1 MVAVTFFINNIK
13 YCCVLYSI
21 LKEEFNLK
29 RLKGNVIRDNDI
41 SERMSE
47 VFDYV
52 GDAVASTYGPL
63 GHTTLIQDANGVTAT
78 KDGWTVLQNITL
90 DNIFDNSIKKM
101 IESCAFAVVLLVGD
115 GTTTVTKVSSI
126 LNKAIRKY
134 RTNHPELTIR
144 DLEES
149 LKRVVN
155 CIITELKKGAF
166 PITEDNLGEAIKNI
180 ALVSTN
186 WDTELSTIIS
196 NIYMETKNPMIK
208 VETSGTTNTTYKIIN
223 GYDLAAN
230 MLVDNFYIT
239 DIENKIC
246 EVENPRIIIFDYKIQ
261 RKTFYAF
268 YAMAQALAIKNQR
281 LIIMAPDFDRAF
293 IEEIVSVN
301 TEAAYN
307 KVPYVNFIPVQTM
320 TDFNIDRQCIE
331 DFSILLG
338 TKVITRTN
346 EDVNEF
352 LDDVTAVVTKRLDPN
367 DENYEADNEFKNQ
380 ITQAIPDYIM
390 QITGTCDNIKISEK
404 TVLADGLHNANTELV
419 EERRKILETEI
430 NEKVKDCSAN
440 NYLTDDIRQKRIRL
454 GKLQGQMGVIRI
466 GGYGDANIKAKKD
479 ALEDANRAC
488 EAAYRDGYNPGCCIS
503 TSRAINAVIANGV
516 DYELTLLDMDIL
528 SMFSRAYYDVFSI
541 LFTNGN
547 YTHDDLI
554 EINVD
559 DTIEKK
565 NIADI
570 YAYCMA
576 NNCGF
581 DIIEKTYDTS
591 RSKIINPVNVDI
603 EVLKGCLRL
612 LITSVTSNQFLFRN
626 YQGFD
631 ILEDIDQQS
640 EDIVENPNVQTTSY
654 KVKKK

>member
-1 MVAVTFFINNIK
+1 M
-13 YCCVLYSI
+13 LYSI
-21 LKEEFNLK
+21 LKEEFKLK
-29 RLKGNVIRDNDI
+29 KLRGNVIRDNDI

-52 GDAVASTYGPL
+52 GNAVANTYGPL

-126 LNKAIRKY
+126 LNKAIREY
-134 RTNHPELTIR
+134 RTEHPEITIR

-149 LKRVVN
+149 LKRVVES
-155 CIITELKKGAF
+155 IIVELRKGAI
-166 PITEDNLGEAIKNI
+166 PITEDNLEEAIRNV

-186 WDTELSTIIS
+186 WDNELADIIS
-196 NIYMETKNPMIK
+196 NIYMKTKNPMIK
-208 VETSGTTNTTYKIIN
+208 VEASGTTNTDYKIIN
-223 GYDLAAN
+223 GYDLATN
-230 MLVDNFYIT
+230 MLVEQFYIT

-246 EVENPRIIIFDYKIQ
+246 EVENPRIAIFDYKIQ

-268 YAMAQALAIKNQR
+268 YAMAQALAVKNQR

-301 TEAAYN
+301 TEAAHN
-307 KVPYVNFIPVQTM
+307 KVPYVNFIPVQTRA
-320 TDFNIDRQCIE
+320 DFNIDRQCIE

-352 LDDVTAVVTKRLDPN
+352 LDDVTAVMTKRLDPN
-367 DENYEADNEFKNQ
+367 DKNYEDDNEFKKQ
-380 ITQAIPDYIM
+380 ITHAIPEYLE

-404 TVLADGLHNANTELV
+404 TILADGLHNSNTELV
-419 EERRKILETEI
+419 EERRQILETEI
-430 NEKVKDCSAN
+430 NEKIKDCSAN

-466 GGYGDANIKAKKD
+466 GGYGDANIKARKD
-479 ALEDANRAC
+479 ALEDATRAC
-488 EAAYRDGYNPGCCIS
+488 EAAYRDGYTPGCCIS
-503 TSRAINAVIANGV
+503 TSRAINAVTASNG
-516 DYELTLLDMDIL
+516 YNLTVLDMDIL
-528 SMFSRAYYDVFSI
+528 LMFSRAYYEVFSI
-541 LFTNGN
+541 LFTNGS
-547 YTHDDLI
+547 YTHNDRIKTFAND
-554 EINVD
+554 EIKSQ
-559 DTIEKK
+559 TIT
-565 NIADI
+565 DI
-570 YAYCMA
+570 YATCVCENYA
-576 NNCGF
+576 F
-581 DIIEKTYDTS
+581 DILEKKYDTTRS
-591 RSKIINPVNVDI
+591 RIINPVNVDI

-631 ILEDIDQQS
+631 ILEDIGNQS
-640 EDIVENPNVQTTSY
+640 DEIAENPNVQTTTY
-654 KVKKK
+654 NVKKK

>member
-1 MVAVTFFINNIK
+1 M
-13 YCCVLYSI
+13 LYSI
-21 LKEEFNLK
+21 LKEEFKLK
-29 RLKGNVIRDNDI
+29 KLRGNVIRDNDI

-126 LNKAIRKY
+126 LNKAIREY
-134 RTNHPELTIR
+134 RTNHPEITIR

-149 LKRVVN
+149 LKKVVGF
-155 CIITELKKGAF
+155 IIAELRKGAI
-166 PITEDNLGEAIKNI
+166 PITEDNLGEAIRNV

-186 WDTELSTIIS
+186 WDTELADIIS
-196 NIYMETKNPMIK
+196 NIYVETKNPLIK

-223 GYDLAAN
+223 GYDLGAR
-230 MLVDNFYIT
+230 MLVENFYIT
-239 DIENKIC
+239 DIENKTC
-246 EVENPRIIIFDYKIQ
+246 EVENPRIVIFDYKIQ

-268 YAMAQALAIKNQR
+268 YAMAQALAVKNQR
-281 LIIMAPDFDRAF
+281 LIIMAPDFERAF
-293 IEEIVSVN
+293 IDEIISVN
-301 TEAAYN
+301 TEAAKN
-307 KVPYVNFIPVQTM
+307 KVPYVNFIPVQTSAEY
-320 TDFNIDRQCIE
+320 NIDRQCIE

-338 TKVITRTN
+338 TKVLTRTN

-352 LDDVTAVVTKRLDPN
+352 LDDVTAVMTKRLDPK
-367 DENYEADNEFKNQ
+367 DENYEADKEFKDG
-380 ITQAIPDYIM
+380 ITQAIPNYLE
-390 QITGTCDNIKISEK
+390 QITGTCDSIKISEK
-404 TVLADGLHNANTELV
+404 SILADGLHNASTELV

-430 NEKVKDCSAN
+430 NEKIKDCSAN

-466 GGYGDANIKAKKD
+466 GGYGDANIKARKD

-488 EAAYRDGYNPGCCIS
+488 EAAYRDGYTPGCCIS
-503 TSRAINAVIANGV
+503 TAKAINRVIVGRD
-516 DYELTLLDMDIL
+516 DYDLTALDFDIIT
-528 SMFSRAYYDVFSI
+528 MFSKAYYDVFAI

-547 YTHDDLI
+547 YGHDDMLKTYI
-554 EINVD
+554 GDE
-559 DTIEKK
+559 TKSQ

-570 YAYCMA
+570 YTTCMSE
-576 NNCGF
+576 NCGF
-581 DIIEKTYDTS
+581 DIITKEYDVE
-591 RSKIINPVNVDI
+591 RKKIINPVNVDI

-631 ILEDIDQQS
+631 ILEDIDSQS
-640 EDIVENPNVQTTSY
+640 NEIVENPNVQTTAY
-654 KVKKK
+654 NVKKK

>member
-1 MVAVTFFINNIK
+1 M
-13 YCCVLYSI
+13 LYSI
-21 LKEEFNLK
+21 LKEEFKLK
-29 RLKGNVIRDNDI
+29 KLRGNVIRDNDI

-52 GDAVASTYGPL
+52 GNAVANTYGPL

-126 LNKAIRKY
+126 LNKAIREY
-134 RTNHPELTIR
+134 RTEHPEITIR

-149 LKRVVN
+149 LKKVVES
-155 CIITELKKGAF
+155 IIIELRKGAT
-166 PITEDNLGEAIKNI
+166 PITEDNLGEAIRNV

-186 WDTELSTIIS
+186 WDTELADIIS
-196 NIYMETKNPMIK
+196 NIYVETKNPMIK
-208 VETSGTTNTTYKIIN
+208 VEASGTTNTTYKIIN
-223 GYDLAAN
+223 GYDLGAR
-230 MLVDNFYIT
+230 MLVENFYIT

-268 YAMAQALAIKNQR
+268 YAMAQALAVKNQR
-281 LIIMAPDFDRAF
+281 LIIMAPDFERAF
-293 IEEIVSVN
+293 IEEINSVN

-320 TDFNIDRQCIE
+320 ADYNIDRQCIE

-338 TKVITRTN
+338 TKVLTRTN

-352 LDDVTAVVTKRLDPN
+352 LDDVTAVMTKRLDPN
-367 DENYEADNEFKNQ
+367 DENYEADKEFKDN
-380 ITQAIPDYIM
+380 IAQAIPEYLE

-404 TVLADGLHNANTELV
+404 TILADGLHNASTELV

-430 NEKVKDCSAN
+430 NEKIKDCSAN

-466 GGYGDANIKAKKD
+466 GGYGDANIKARKD
-479 ALEDANRAC
+479 ALEDATRAC
-488 EAAYRDGYNPGCCIS
+488 EAAYRDGYTTGSCIS
-503 TSRAINAVIANGV
+503 TSRAINATVTNSV
-516 DYELTLLDMDIL
+516 EHNLSVLDMNL
-528 SMFSRAYYDVFSI
+528 LLMFSKAFYEVFSI

-547 YTHDDLI
+547 YTIDDRI
-554 EINVD
+554 ET
-559 DTIEKK
+559 DTDGKLQ
-565 NIADI
+565 NQTIADI
-570 YAYCMA
+570 YASCMS
-576 NNCGF
+576 NNYAF
-581 DIIEKTYDTS
+581 DIIEKKYDTS

-631 ILEDIDQQS
+631 VLESIDEQS
-640 EDIVENPNVQTTSY
+640 NEIVENPNVQTTAY

>member
-1 MVAVTFFINNIK
+1 M
-13 YCCVLYSI
+13 
-21 LKEEFNLK
+21 K
-29 RLKGNVIRDNDI
+29 RLRGNVIRDNDI

-52 GDAVASTYGPL
+52 GNAVASTYGPL

-101 IESCAFAVVLLVGD
+101 IEACAFAVVLLVGD
-115 GTTTVTKVSSI
+115 GTTTVTKVSSL
-126 LNKAIRKY
+126 LNKAIRGY
-134 RTNHPELTIR
+134 RTDHPELTIR

-149 LKRVVN
+149 LKKVVDY
-155 CIITELKKGAF
+155 IIMELRKGAI
-166 PITEDNLGEAIKNI
+166 PITDDNLGEAIKNV

-186 WDTELSTIIS
+186 WDTELADIIS

-208 VETSGTTNTTYKIIN
+208 VEASGTTNTTYKIIN
-223 GYDLAAN
+223 GYDLGAN
-230 MLVDNFYIT
+230 MLVENFYIT
-239 DIENKIC
+239 DMENKVC
-246 EVENPRIIIFDYKIQ
+246 EVENPRIMIFDYKIQ

-268 YAMAQALAIKNQR
+268 YAMAQALAVKNQR

-320 TDFNIDRQCIE
+320 ANFNIDRKCIE

-338 TKVITRTN
+338 TKVLTRTN

-352 LDDVTAVVTKRLDPN
+352 LDDVTAVMTKRLDPN
-367 DENYEADNEFKNQ
+367 DENYEADNEFKKQ
-380 ITQAIPDYIM
+380 ITQAIPDYLE

-404 TVLADGLHNANTELV
+404 TILADGLHNANTELV
-419 EERRKILETEI
+419 EERRKLLETEI
-430 NEKVKDCSAN
+430 NEKIKDCSAN

-454 GKLQGQMGVIRI
+454 GKLQGQMGVISI
-466 GGYGDANIKAKKD
+466 GGYGDANIKARKD
-479 ALEDANRAC
+479 ALEDATRAC
-488 EAAYRDGYNPGCCIS
+488 EAAYRDGYTPGCCIS
-503 TSRAINAVIANGV
+503 TARAINAVITNRT
-516 DYELTLLDMDIL
+516 DYDLTLLDMDIL
-528 SMFSRAYYDVFSI
+528 LMFSAAYYEVFSI
-541 LFTNGN
+541 LFTNGS
-547 YTHDDLI
+547 YTHDDFI
-554 EINVD
+554 KTDKDGISAN
-559 DTIEKK
+559 EK
-565 NIADI
+565 ILDI
-570 YAYCMA
+570 YTTCMVEK
-576 NNCGF
+576 CGF
-581 DIIEKTYDTS
+581 DIIEKKYDTK
-591 RSKIINPVNVDI
+591 RTTIINPVNVDI

-631 ILEDIDQQS
+631 VLEDIDSQS
-640 EDIVENPNVQTTSY
+640 EEIVENPNVQTTSY
-654 KVKKK
+654 NVKKN